1 MLLGTRNITQGDTR
15 RIVLDYAGWLDRG
28 VVLETI
34 AVSVPT
40 GTTSTV
46 QGAALT
52 EDKRGALFYVTG
64 GNLNE
69 SFTVAVQITD
79 SASETVNDTLDFTVV
94 AP

>member
-15 RIVLDYAGWLDRG
+15 RIIIDYSGWLDKG

-46 QGAALT
+46 QGATLSD
-52 EDKRGALFYVTG
+52 DKRHAVFYVTG

-69 SFTVAVQITD
+69 SFTVAAQITD